1 MDFGALRDR
10 KFLAT
15 TVAVY
20 LVEFAVFVPY
30 TYICSYGLAAGLKPQ
45 TAFLLNVLLNAG
57 AVPGRILP
65 GYFADRL
72 GTFNTMIVTA
82 AACTA
87 LIFALWLTS
96 GGNVAAIMA
105 FAVTYGFWSGAA
117 ISLTPVCIGAVCDV
131 RDLGKRIGTAYF
143 ISSFGALTGIPIAGA
158 ILESNG
164 GSYNGLIIFAGA
176 MYTAALIAFVTA
188 RVVIGGWRFRVAV

>member
-1 MDFGALRDR
+1 MLLGEPKFSQLAESWLLDTLFEGPAIEHVRD
-10 KFLAT
+10 L
-15 TVAVY
+15 
-20 LVEFAVFVPY
+20 
-30 TYICSYGLAAGLKPQ
+30 IAAMVCG
-45 TAFLLNVLLNAG
+45 F
-57 AVPGRILP
+57 P

-72 GTFNTMIVTA
+72 GTFNTMIITA

-176 MYTAALIAFVTA
+176 MYTAALIAFATA